1 MLATI
6 PSQHPGGS
14 SRFSTEVAAHDTFDY
29 AEAEVTMEDRL
40 CPGCRKSVV
49 NENGGL
55 VVAFG

>member
-6 PSQHPGGS
+6 PSQLHGGPS
-14 SRFSTEVAAHDTFDY
+14 QYHSTHDTYDY
-29 AEAEVTMEDRL
+29 TEPEAVMEDRL
-40 CPGCRKSVV
+40 CPGCKKSAV